1 MKVYHDLFVVKIR
14 VKVDTNAKHLYE
26 QTNESLSKSVPYL

>member
-1 MKVYHDLFVVKIR
+1 MKVYHDLFVVKIS

>member
-1 MKVYHDLFVVKIR
+1 MKVHHDLFVVKIS
-14 VKVDTNAKHLYE
+14 VKLDTNVKHLYE